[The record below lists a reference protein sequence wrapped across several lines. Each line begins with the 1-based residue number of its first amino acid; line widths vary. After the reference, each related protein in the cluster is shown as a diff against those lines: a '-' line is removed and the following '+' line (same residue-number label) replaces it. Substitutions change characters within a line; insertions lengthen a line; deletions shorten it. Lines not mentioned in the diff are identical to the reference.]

1 MNRLTDVAGP
11 TALSV
16 SDVTVRLGGRTVLDG
31 LRLTADPGKVTAVLG
46 PNGAGKTTL
55 VRCCTGLLQPS
66 SGTVEVLGRPAGTP
80 GANDRV
86 GLMPQSTGAWSG
98 VRPRELLAYLAGLY
112 SHPLPVEPVMAEL
125 GITAF
130 ASTAYRRLSGG
141 QQQLVNLAGAVIGR
155 PALVFLDEP
164 TAGLDPHA
172 RRTVWGLVRRLR
184 EAGVAVLLTT
194 HAMDEAEQ
202 LADRVNLLDAG
213 RLVASGTVPELTAG
227 GSLEDLFLALTS
239 PPGAA

>member
-1 MNRLTDVAGP
+1 M
-11 TALSV
+11 
-16 SDVTVRLGGRTVLDG
+16 RLGGRDVLDG
-31 LRLTADPGKVTAVLG
+31 VDLTAAAGAVTAVLG

-55 VRCCTGLLQPS
+55 IRSCTGLQELTAGS
-66 SGTVEVLGRPAGTP
+66 IDVLGVPAGSP

-98 VRPRELLAYLAGLY
+98 VRPRELLRYLASLY
-112 SHPLPVEPVMAEL
+112 RAPLPPDAVMAEL
-125 GITAF
+125 GITGF
-130 ASTAYRRLSGG
+130 ADTPYRRLSGG

-172 RRTVWGLVRRLR
+172 RRVVWALIGRLR
-184 EAGVAVLLTT
+184 SAGVAVLLTT

-202 LADRVNLLDAG
+202 LADQVHLLDRG
-213 RLVASGTVPELTAG
+213 RLVASGTVAGLTAT
-227 GSLEDLFLALTS
+227 GSLEDLFLALTR
-239 PPGAA
+239 PPGAP

>member
-1 MNRLTDVAGP
+1 MAGP
-11 TALSV
+11 TALTLSGV
-16 SDVTVRLGGRTVLDG
+16 SVRLGDRLVLDR
-31 LRLTADPGKVTAVLG
+31 LDLTAGSGQVTAVLG

-55 VRCCTGLLQPS
+55 VRCCTGLLEPS
-66 SGTVEVLGRPAGTP
+66 SGAIEVLGQPAGSP

-98 VRPRELLAYLAGLY
+98 VRPRELLEYLAGL
-112 SHPLPVEPVMAEL
+112 HAEPLSPAAVIAEL
-125 GITAF
+125 GLAGF
-130 ASTAYRRLSGG
+130 ANTPYRRLSGG
-141 QQQLVNLAGAVIGR
+141 QQQLVNLAGAIIGR
-155 PALVFLDEP
+155 PTLLFLDEP
-164 TAGLDPHA
+164 TSGLDPHA
-172 RRTVWGLVRRLR
+172 RRAVWGLIRRLR

-227 GSLEDLFLALTS
+227 GSLEDLFLSLTT
-239 PPGAA
+239 PGGAA